1 MAVSSIRAIAIIA
14 FLWPLRFL
22 IERYRLRIS
31 GLRLAR
37 IAHRAHWTSL
47 HIFWV
52 CKDNFARCLKDV
64 VNGNPVFAGGLH
76 ADIFTVVGTKPI
88 CAQSQVLCEG
98 GKTPTLVSRYAA
110 LIRGCNAGNK
120 KRLVNIHSTAN
131 RVNNFK
137 HSSSPQN
144 KDWGNRQGLDT
155 HWKIE

>member
-1 MAVSSIRAIAIIA
+1 MANQIPKLSDICRRNKTTTNKVVLKNVRNPFGI
-14 FLWPLRFL
+14 FLVGFL
-22 IERYRLRIS
+22 
-31 GLRLAR
+31 A
-37 IAHRAHWTSL
+37 ANSL

-144 KDWGNRQGLDT
+144 KD
-155 HWKIE
+155 